1 MFLRRSS
8 IDKKEM
14 TKKLAESVQA
24 FAEPIDFDKLLKDG
38 LLIQKGKSYY
48 VPDIKAL
55 PEKVSK
61 RIKEAVPTK
70 NGLRITFYKE
80 RKSMQKLTAQLRD
93 YLD

>member
-1 MFLRRSS
+1 M
-8 IDKKEM
+8 DEEEM

-38 LLIQKGKSYY
+38 LLIQKGRSYY
-48 VPDIKAL
+48 APDINAL

-70 NGLRITFYKE
+70 NGLRVTFYKQHN
-80 RKSMQKLTAQLRD
+80 SMQKLAERLKG